1 VSKSGWAWGNP
12 TPQGRTPSAIAF
24 SGGLGYSVGNGGAA
38 LATADAGHKWIG
50 LTTVTSVNL
59 TRVQA
64 LAPSTVIVGGAG
76 DSGRPVEG
84 STPLKAVVR

>member
-1 VSKSGWAWGNP
+1 MGVGKPDATGTDA
-12 TPQGRTPSAIAF
+12 QRDRILR
-24 SGGLGYSVGNGGAA
+24 GLGYSVGNGGAA